1 MEVHL
6 TRHSVCAADD
16 CDAPHLRKFVI
27 LGNATYEEIC
37 LTIIRSGYLPKIF
50 GGQATWS
57 LASVLP
63 IAVVAQQWSNPKLL
77 INEVHDLND
86 LNFANNILKI
96 HVNYHAQIDP
106 ELVYRVLWGYD
117 FMPIRK

>member
-1 MEVHL
+1 MKIHL
-6 TRHSVCAADD
+6 TRDSVCAADD
-16 CDAPHLRKFVI
+16 LHAPHLYKYAIFD
-27 LGNATYEEIC
+27 NATYEEIC
-37 LTIIRSGYLPKIF
+37 LTIIRSDYLPKIS

-63 IAVVAQQWSNPKLL
+63 IAVIAQQWSNPKLL
-77 INEVHDLND
+77 NVVHDLND
-86 LNFANNILKI
+86 LNFVNNILKI

-106 ELVYRVLWGYD
+106 ELVYEVFWGYD